1 MIFNLNIPYNPRYEK
16 NNQLKI
22 TVKKT
27 NRLLIN
33 KLKYPLKPSLNNL

>member
-22 TVKKT
+22 TVKK
-27 NRLLIN
+27 
-33 KLKYPLKPSLNNL
+33 NNEPK